1 MWIITEYVDTIDVLG
16 GVNRMDQDLTS
27 EIISKIL
34 NITAFMKAEDYI
46 KMPEK
51 VNIEVFVSLS
61 DKERYIYETLEKT
74 WLLVLRI
81 MI

>member
-1 MWIITEYVDTIDVLG
+1 
-16 GVNRMDQDLTS
+16 MDHNLTS

-34 NITAFMKAEDYI
+34 EITAFMKAEDYI

-61 DKERYIYETLEKT
+61 DKERDIYENFKKF
-74 WLLVLRI
+74 W
-81 MI
+81 

>member
-1 MWIITEYVDTIDVLG
+1 M
-16 GVNRMDQDLTS
+16 TS

-34 NITAFMKAEDYI
+34 DITAFMKAEDYI

>member
-1 MWIITEYVDTIDVLG
+1 M
-16 GVNRMDQDLTS
+16 NRMYQDLTS

-34 NITAFMKAEDYI
+34 DITAFMKAEDYI

-61 DKERYIYETLEKT
+61 DKERDIYETLKKS
-74 WLLVLRI
+74 W
-81 MI
+81 

>member
-1 MWIITEYVDTIDVLG
+1 MKK
-16 GVNRMDQDLTS
+16 MDHNLTS

-34 NITAFMKAEDYI
+34 EITAFMKAEDYI

-61 DKERYIYETLEKT
+61 DKERDIYENFKKF
-74 WLLVLRI
+74 W
-81 MI
+81 

>member
-1 MWIITEYVDTIDVLG
+1 M
-16 GVNRMDQDLTS
+16 NRMNQDLTS

-34 NITAFMKAEDYI
+34 DIAAFMKAEDYI

-61 DKERYIYETLEKT
+61 DKERDIYETLKKF
-74 WLLVLRI
+74 W
-81 MI
+81 

>member
-46 KMPEK
+46 KMLEK

>member
-46 KMPEK
+46 RMPEK
-51 VNIEVFVSLS
+51 VNIEVFIRLS
-61 DKERYIYETLEKT
+61 D
-74 WLLVLRI
+74 
-81 MI
+81 

>member
-1 MWIITEYVDTIDVLG
+1 MG
-16 GVNRMDQDLTS
+16 QDLTS

-34 NITAFMKAEDYI
+34 EITAFMEAEDYI

-61 DKERYIYETLEKT
+61 DKERDIYENFKKF
-74 WLLVLRI
+74 W
-81 MI
+81 

>member
-1 MWIITEYVDTIDVLG
+1 M
-16 GVNRMDQDLTS
+16 TS

-34 NITAFMKAEDYI
+34 DIKAFMKAEDYI

>member
-1 MWIITEYVDTIDVLG
+1 
-16 GVNRMDQDLTS
+16 MDQDLTS

-34 NITAFMKAEDYI
+34 DIIAFMKAEDYI

-61 DKERYIYETLEKT
+61 DKERDIYENLKQMKTLKNEIKVKF
-74 WLLVLRI
+74 L
-81 MI
+81 

>member
-1 MWIITEYVDTIDVLG
+1 MY
-16 GVNRMDQDLTS
+16 QDLTS

-34 NITAFMKAEDYI
+34 DITAFRKAEDYI

-81 MI
+81 KI

>member
-1 MWIITEYVDTIDVLG
+1 M
-16 GVNRMDQDLTS
+16 TS

-34 NITAFMKAEDYI
+34 DITAFMKAEDYI

-61 DKERYIYETLEKT
+61 DKEIYIYETLEKT

>member
-1 MWIITEYVDTIDVLG
+1 
-16 GVNRMDQDLTS
+16 MDWNLTS

-34 NITAFMKAEDYI
+34 DITAFMKAEDYI

-61 DKERYIYETLEKT
+61 DKERYIYETLENT

-81 MI
+81 KI